1 MPMQIFVKTLTG
13 KTITLDVEP
22 SNSIEDVKAKIQDKE
37 GIPPDRQR
45 LIFAGKQL
53 EDGRTLSDYN
63 IAKETTV
70 HLVLRLPNATVVT
83 YAEKSLTPRAG
94 AGAGAGAGQKLLE
107 IGSGTTATQKVVGV
121 LGGATHQLTFWI
133 NGTVVWTIQFTSA
146 TDVSLGIEGGTLSQ
160 SSPGLAKQQITVTAP
175 PDAVGAN
182 LSFQGRNGTLLFDAV
197 SFSVLGTRPSPPGA
211 VTELVATPGDGQ
223 VHLEWTA
230 PTSTPAATGY
240 RVYWKAGLLML
251 ATTSTS
257 IDITVENGVAN
268 KFKVVAVNAGGES
281 PARTTRSITTQA
293 TPGQPGQ
300 PG

>member
-1 MPMQIFVKTLTG
+1 MPMQIFVTTLTG

-45 LIFAGKQL
+45 LIFDGKQL

-83 YAEKSLTPRAG
+83 YADNSLTPRAG
-94 AGAGAGAGQKLLE
+94 TGQNLLE

-121 LGGATHQLTFWI
+121 LGGAAHQLTFWI
-133 NGTVVWTIQFTSA
+133 NGTVFWTIRFTSA
-146 TDVSLGIEGGTLSQ
+146 TDVSLGVEGGTLSQ

-175 PDAVGAN
+175 PGAVGAN

-197 SFSVLGTRPSPPGA
+197 SFSVLGSRPSPPGA
-211 VTELVATPGDGQ
+211 VSALVATPGDGQ

-230 PTSTPAATGY
+230 PTSGTAATGY
-240 RVYWKAGLLML
+240 RVYWKSGLLML
-251 ATTSTS
+251 ATNATS

-281 PARTTRSITTQA
+281 LGRFTRSITTQA
-293 TPGQPGQ
+293 PPGQPGQ

>member
-37 GIPPDRQR
+37 GIPPDSQR

-63 IAKETTV
+63 IAKEATV
-70 HLVLRLPNATVVT
+70 HLVLRLTNTTVVT
-83 YAEKSLTPRAG
+83 YAEKSLTPRPG
-94 AGAGAGAGQKLLE
+94 AGPNLLE

-121 LGGATHQLTFWI
+121 LGGGAHLLTFWI
-133 NGTVVWTIQFTSA
+133 NGTVIWTIEFTSA
-146 TDVSLGIEGGTLSQ
+146 TDVSLGVEGGTLSQ
-160 SSPGLAKQQITVTAP
+160 SSPGLAKQQVTVTAP
-175 PDAVGAN
+175 AEAVGAD
-182 LSFQGRNGTLLFDAV
+182 LSFKGTNGTLLFDSV
-197 SFSVLGTRPSPPGA
+197 SLVVLGSRPSPPGRVNA
-211 VTELVATPGDGQ
+211 LVATPGDGQ

-230 PTSTPAATGY
+230 PTGGTAATGY
-240 RVYWKAGLLML
+240 RVSWQSGLLML
-251 ATTSTS
+251 ATNSTS

-268 KFKVVAVNAGGES
+268 TFKVVAVNAGGQG
-281 PARTTRSITTQA
+281 PARATRSITTQA

-300 PG
+300 LG